1 MLAEK
6 AHIQSSSPLI
16 LSKISSYV
24 QFSKFRLASLVVFS
38 AVITF
43 IVAVKTGGGDYTGMQ
58 ILWLTLG
65 GFLVTAASNGYNQ
78 VIEKDL
84 DKLMSRTMNRPLP
97 QNKMSVTEG
106 IILASIMGI
115 GGVFILG
122 YYLNPLTGLLGL
134 IALILYA
141 LVYTPMKRKTPF
153 AVFVGAFPGA
163 LPPLIGWVAYANE
176 INFFGLSVFAVQF
189 MWQFPHFWAIA
200 WRLHEDYTKAGFKM
214 LPSPGGR
221 DKASAFQILLYS
233 LFLIPVSLLPG
244 AFLLSGMFYTVVA
257 IIAGSVFAYQAYTL
271 YTKLDIAS
279 ATKLMF
285 GSFLYLPIVQLALLI
300 DYYLK

>member
-6 AHIQSSSPLI
+6 AQIPSSSPLI
-16 LSKISSYV
+16 LTKVSSYI

-43 IVAVKTGGGDYTGMQ
+43 VVASEGNYTGIQ
-58 ILWLTLG
+58 LWWLTVG

-84 DKLMSRTMNRPLP
+84 DKLMERTKTRPLP
-97 QNKMSVTEG
+97 TGKMSVPEG
-106 IILASIMGI
+106 IIVATLMGATGVYVLAYYFNMLTG
-115 GGVFILG
+115 ILG
-122 YYLNPLTGLLGL
+122 LL
-134 IALILYA
+134 ALVLYA
-141 LVYTPMKRKTPF
+141 AVYTPMKRKTPF

-163 LPPLIGWVAYANE
+163 MPPLIGWVAYSNN
-176 INFFGLSVFAVQF
+176 INIQGLTVFAVQF

-200 WRLHEDYTKAGFKM
+200 WRLHDDYTKAGFKM

-244 AFLLSGMFYTVVA
+244 AFLLSGMFYTIVA
-257 IIAGSVFAYQAYTL
+257 IIAGSYFAYQAYTL
-271 YTKLDIAS
+271 FTKLDNSS

-285 GSFLYLPIVQLALLI
+285 GSFFYLPIVQIALLI

>member
-1 MLAEK
+1 MLAEN
-6 AHIQSSSPLI
+6 AQIPSSSPLI
-16 LSKISSYV
+16 LSKVSSYI

-38 AVITF
+38 AVITY
-43 IVAVKTGGGDYTGMQ
+43 IVATKGEYTGMQ
-58 ILWLTLG
+58 LLWLTLG

-84 DKLMSRTMNRPLP
+84 DKLMERTKNRPLP
-97 QNKMSVTEG
+97 TGKMSVPEG
-106 IILASIMGI
+106 IIVASIMGI
-115 GGVFILG
+115 SGIYILAH
-122 YYLNPLTGLLGL
+122 YFNPLTGLLGF

-141 LVYTPMKRKTPF
+141 LVYTPLKRKTPF

-163 LPPLIGWVAYANE
+163 MPPLIGWVAAVGM
-176 INFFGLSVFAVQF
+176 IDVSGLTVFAVQF

-200 WRLHEDYTKAGFKM
+200 WRLNDEYTKAGFKM

-233 LFLIPVSLLPG
+233 LFLIPVSLLPA
-244 AFLLSGMFYTVVA
+244 AFMLSGMFYTVVA
-257 IIAGSVFAYQAYTL
+257 IIAGSIFAYQAFTL
-271 YTKLDIAS
+271 YKKLDIPS

-285 GSFLYLPIVQLALLI
+285 GSFLYLPLVQIALLI
-300 DYYLK
+300 DYLLK